1 MRRTSYVLNSEAR
14 WEHFAIGVWSRT
26 ASGRPARAKAL
37 EQELRRL
44 PQVSEVLPVETNI
57 VIVRLAQDISVESF
71 LRQLQNRGV
80 RALGMGGQL
89 VRFVFHLDVTD
100 AHMEVLRR
108 ALLQV

>member
-1 MRRTSYVLNSEAR
+1 
-14 WEHFAIGVWSRT
+14 
-26 ASGRPARAKAL
+26 
-37 EQELRRL
+37 
-44 PQVSEVLPVETNI
+44 